1 MKPVLCIC
9 QIQNKKRGN
18 KMYVIS
24 KKNMLEIADLE
35 RKDFLKNIP
44 MIFLLHITDKE
55 KYIDEEELSK
65 RYVQLVEQ
73 FAFDGGE

>member
-1 MKPVLCIC
+1 
-9 QIQNKKRGN
+9 
-18 KMYVIS
+18 MYVIS

-35 RKDFLKNIP
+35 RKDFLKNIT
-44 MIFLLHITDKE
+44 MIFLLHITDKQ
-55 KYIDEEELSK
+55 KYIDEQELSK

>member
-35 RKDFLKNIP
+35 RKDFLKNIT